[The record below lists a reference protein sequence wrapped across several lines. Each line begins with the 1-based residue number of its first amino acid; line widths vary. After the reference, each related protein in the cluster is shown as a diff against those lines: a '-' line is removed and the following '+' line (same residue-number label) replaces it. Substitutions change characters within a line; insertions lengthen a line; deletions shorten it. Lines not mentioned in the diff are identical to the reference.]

1 MKTLT
6 IVFDQKNKQYIIS
19 GNVSALKDLSDTI
32 QEALDPL
39 LEWSMESEFSSR
51 ENPNFSVIVKKLPD

>member
-6 IVFDQKNKQYIIS
+6 IVFDKENKQYIIS

-39 LEWSMESEFSSR
+39 LEWSMESEFSSPD
-51 ENPNFSVIVKKLPD
+51 NPSFSVVVKKTP